1 MIVGENS
8 TIVVDTSAIV
18 AILLGE
24 PEGARF
30 RDVIDQASQCLV
42 TAVSRV
48 EMSLVLEGRKAD
60 IGRVELENILR
71 LTGVEIVAVTP
82 AHADIA
88 IEAFRRFGRGRHK
101 AGLNMGDC
109 FSYALARALDI
120 PLLFKGD
127 DFART
132 DIKVAA

>member
-1 MIVGENS
+1 VIVGENS